1 MTSAKRPI
9 KIQRTKLGIQMGI
22 SNLQTTSTALH
33 ETLMRLFTTLWGE
46 DSIINKAF
54 SAHENCLVSVFSGLA
69 LHIGLKIHA
78 SILIMKEHLSMERFA
93 LVIDVY

>member
-9 KIQRTKLGIQMGI
+9 KIQRTKLGIQMDI
-22 SNLQTTSTALH
+22 SNLQTTALH

-78 SILIMKEHLSMERFA
+78 SIL
-93 LVIDVY
+93 